1 MAVVRVTGEACRE
14 LLAGGL
20 RITKPVPRRACLGNW
35 RNLQGEFLDE
45 VLWTFFEGP
54 ASYTGEDVLELSLH
68 GNPYILQRV
77 LEDLC
82 QRGARLADPGEFT
95 RRAFLNG
102 KMDLSQAE
110 AVADMIHAR
119 SDAALQAARAQREG
133 AISREMAARCEDLL
147 ETIAWLEAYIDFP
160 DEDLPYPD
168 FSLPAGQ
175 LEVLQQRLKR
185 LLESEERGRFL
196 REGVAVVLVGEPNAG
211 KSSLLNALLRRERV
225 LVSPT
230 PGTTRDYITEE
241 IRIGDYRIQVTDT
254 AGLRGES
261 EDPLEKLG
269 MEATLRQVQEAD
281 LILWVVDSTQDR
293 SPDWQQV
300 RQHLETT
307 PWFQVLNKS
316 DQPMAPVWN
325 EVLQDQ
331 EVRTVQVS
339 ALSGDGVSAL
349 EQEILEWIEHRLPPA
364 LPEQILLN
372 ARHAQA
378 LRGACEQLEVCRQ
391 TLLGGDSAEL
401 VVEDLRAV
409 LHYFE
414 EVVGQVDNERMLDK
428 LFANFCIGK

>member
-1 MAVVRVTGEACRE
+1 MVRVTGPLCRN
-14 LLAGGL
+14 LLLGGL
-20 RITKPVPRRACLGNW
+20 RVKKPVARRASLGNW
-35 RNLQGEFLDE
+35 HAATGEFLDE
-45 VLWTFFEGP
+45 VLWTFFQGP
-54 ASYTGEDVLELSLH
+54 GSYTGEDVLEISLH

-77 LEDLC
+77 LDDLC
-82 QRGARLADPGEFT
+82 ARGARLADPGEFT

-110 AVADMIHAR
+110 AVADLIHAR
-119 SDAALQAARAQREG
+119 SDMALQAARAQREG

-168 FSLPAGQ
+168 FAVPAGQ
-175 LEVLQQRLKR
+175 LELLEKRLKR

-196 REGVAVVLVGEPNAG
+196 REGVSVVLVGEPNAG

-225 LVSPT
+225 LVSST
-230 PGTTRDYITEE
+230 PGTTRDYVTEE
-241 IRIGDYRIQVTDT
+241 VRIGDYCIQITDT

-261 EDPLEKLG
+261 EDPLERLG
-269 MEATLRQVQEAD
+269 MQATLRQVQEAD
-281 LILWVVDSTQDR
+281 LILWVVDASQPR
-293 SPDWQQV
+293 SADWQQV
-300 RQHLETT
+300 RDHLQNT
-307 PWFQVLNKS
+307 PWFWVLNKT
-316 DQPMAPVWN
+316 DLPLHAEW
-325 EVLQDQ
+325 EALQQQ
-331 EVRTVQVS
+331 ENGGVALS
-339 ALSGDGVSAL
+339 ALQGEGLPQL
-349 EQEILEWIEHRLPPA
+349 EKTLLDWIENRLPPP

-378 LRGACEQLEVCRQ
+378 LRAACAQLEVCRQ
-391 TLLGGDSAEL
+391 TLLEGDSAEL

-409 LHYFE
+409 LEYFE